1 MYPKESLDI
10 ISKMMNDTRRNV
22 MLGSRIPLLVW
33 GWTSFAVSLM
43 VYICIR
49 CSGNSN
55 WNYAWFLI
63 LAIGWPLIRSLKPKR
78 PVVSTAISQ
87 SLVVIWKMLAAVIIV
102 FSVTSFL
109 TIFNVLAVILLIL
122 AMGSFITGELIRYPF
137 LKYSSIAGF
146 ILAISLWLIHG
157 LIQIPVF
164 AVAMLLMMVIPAYR
178 MKYDLAKEEDERA

>member
-1 MYPKESLDI
+1 MYPKDSLEI
-10 ISKMMNDTRRNV
+10 IGKMMNDTRRNV

-33 GWTSFAVSLM
+33 GWTSIAVALF
-43 VYICIR
+43 VYLGLR
-49 CSGNSN
+49 FSENES

-63 LAIGWPLIRSLKPKR
+63 LAIGWPLVRSLKPKQ
-78 PVVSTAISQ
+78 PSVSTAISQ

-102 FSVTSFL
+102 FSMTSFL
-109 TIFNVLAVILLIL
+109 TVFNVLAMILLIL
-122 AMGSFITGELIRYPF
+122 AVGSFITGELIRYPF

-164 AVAMLLMMVIPAYR
+164 AVAMLMMMVIPAYR
-178 MKYDLAKEEDERA
+178 MKYDLAKERDERA